1 MLSTLSRRVLR
12 EELYRSVVWAFLALV
27 VWVQFVTGTDHLDA
41 TAPTLVGPPV
51 LAWAA
56 VTGSLVAVRLT
67 KGGEPVAAVER
78 LGTTG
83 WLVVAGLLFL
93 TLLGFSAL

>member
-12 EELYRSVVWAFLALV
+12 EELFRSVVWAFLALV
-27 VWVQFVTGTDHLDA
+27 VWVQFVTSTDHLDA